1 MNTGEMREYLKDKV
15 KTVPRSNKDVEA
27 LYLDLTGMTLSKNN
41 ETQPGALTDN
51 VYTYIGYG
59 DTPPHMIK
67 FMDIQ
72 VFTRGQPTPVT
83 DPRVLAKIGLNRSF
97 VKGEADMDEVFKQDE
112 LAAKRA
118 QKQREED
125 QKLQIMV
132 ERQNRK
138 SG

>member
-27 LYLDLTGMTLSKNN
+27 LYN
-41 ETQPGALTDN
+41 EMNGIVTEIVQPETVAAEDN
-51 VYTYIGYG
+51 IYTYIGYG

-138 SG
+138 G